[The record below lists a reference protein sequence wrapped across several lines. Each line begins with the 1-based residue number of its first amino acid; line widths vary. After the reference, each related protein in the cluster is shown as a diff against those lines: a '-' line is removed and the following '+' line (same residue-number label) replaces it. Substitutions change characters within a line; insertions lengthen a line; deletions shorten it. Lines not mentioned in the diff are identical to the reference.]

1 MVVRAEAPL
10 VGPQLAAGYRQIWDR
25 RRKLAGKYQLR
36 KEKWKISAGTE
47 EGKLENISWSV

>member
-25 RRKLAGKYQLR
+25 RRKLDGKYQLG